1 MIDFTEE
8 LSEEELIRLLKQD
21 RLGAF
26 REIYSRYW
34 KKLFDEAY
42 KRLKNRELAEE
53 VVQELFTTLWTKRQ
67 VLQINTTIGAYLHSA
82 IANQVIDI
90 YRKELVRSRYKEA
103 FKVVHTEVDNSTEDS
118 IMLKDLVYT
127 IDEEISHLPDK
138 CRSVFELS
146 RKEHKSNKEI
156 ASYLGISEKTV
167 EQHLTRALK
176 QIRLTL
182 THYLMLVLV
191 LQATVTYTMGYR
203 VSKVHRPLSGL
214 LKSTRSV

>member
-103 FKVVHTEVDNSTEDS
+103 FKVVHTEIDNSTEDS

-203 VSKVHRPLSGL
+203 VSKVYRPLAGL